1 MKQILLKN
9 VILFMAVCGLFSC
22 QEYEIGEVPTTKAAT
37 ETYEGTLYAYLAD
50 KDAHPQVTFDS
61 LLFLIDSLP
70 GLKDSLE
77 RHVPMTVFA
86 IPDPCFEKALYA
98 LNRYRSSYELGD
110 ELSLKD
116 FLIEPFTVWDTIIN
130 QITTE
135 EFDTIVVARNY
146 DYRRLLDSLVCS
158 YCFDGEYTMQNISE
172 VGGAVEPVALTFGH
186 QMRMEAGRI
195 SASGAEEL
203 GSRYMRLVETSGSKV
218 TTQWVNAEVETFNL
232 ATSNA
237 WVHILSKEHE
247 FGFNNFEQ
255 LFYNYGNE
263 KNKVCWYMG
272 IVVVGVLQQSCV
284 DKFVPE
290 SLDAFDKDAGFTTT
304 LYRPVLGRN
313 NLISENF
320 SPGNSTQPL
329 TFSITRVVRKDGSE
343 APELTEEFPVRVWHT
358 PYLGTET
365 SLEEIEA
372 KRGYENRSLLQVRE
386 HSGELILWANALSSF
401 VKCAPDSGYVFDI
414 RVTNSGGWKDYTGLR
429 LIPYRERD
437 YEPTNMDETTGI
449 VTEDYVHPTSVSRM
463 YKVGESSLFG
473 LMDPEDI
480 NVFFRRDVE
489 NESKEYTL
497 TFRFMTKDYQPISPR
512 KFSGT
517 DWGHLVHGF
526 DMEMTDEYVRYKVAY
541 PIPLND
547 IPTEY
552 TNKDG
557 DKAHVV
563 FRYDRLMNG
572 TQRVASS
579 MSFDF
584 SIYKEGHWEIIF
596 VFSGG
601 DPEFRDNY

>member
-1 MKQILLKN
+1 
-9 VILFMAVCGLFSC
+9 
-22 QEYEIGEVPTTKAAT
+22 
-37 ETYEGTLYAYLAD
+37 
-50 KDAHPQVTFDS
+50 
-61 LLFLIDSLP
+61 
-70 GLKDSLE
+70 
-77 RHVPMTVFA
+77 
-86 IPDPCFEKALYA
+86 
-98 LNRYRSSYELGD
+98 
-110 ELSLKD
+110 
-116 FLIEPFTVWDTIIN
+116 
-130 QITTE
+130 
-135 EFDTIVVARNY
+135 
-146 DYRRLLDSLVCS
+146 
-158 YCFDGEYTMQNISE
+158 
-172 VGGAVEPVALTFGH
+172 
-186 QMRMEAGRI
+186 
-195 SASGAEEL
+195 
-203 GSRYMRLVETSGSKV
+203 
-218 TTQWVNAEVETFNL
+218 
-232 ATSNA
+232 
-237 WVHILSKEHE
+237 
-247 FGFNNFEQ
+247 
-255 LFYNYGNE
+255 
-263 KNKVCWYMG
+263 MG
-272 IVVVGVLQQSCV
+272 VVVVGMLQQSCV

-473 LMDPEDI
+473 LMEPEDI

-497 TFRFMTKDYQPISPR
+497 AFRFMTKDYQPISPR

>member
-1 MKQILLKN
+1 
-9 VILFMAVCGLFSC
+9 
-22 QEYEIGEVPTTKAAT
+22 
-37 ETYEGTLYAYLAD
+37 
-50 KDAHPQVTFDS
+50 
-61 LLFLIDSLP
+61 
-70 GLKDSLE
+70 
-77 RHVPMTVFA
+77 
-86 IPDPCFEKALYA
+86 
-98 LNRYRSSYELGD
+98 
-110 ELSLKD
+110 
-116 FLIEPFTVWDTIIN
+116 
-130 QITTE
+130 
-135 EFDTIVVARNY
+135 
-146 DYRRLLDSLVCS
+146 
-158 YCFDGEYTMQNISE
+158 
-172 VGGAVEPVALTFGH
+172 
-186 QMRMEAGRI
+186 
-195 SASGAEEL
+195 
-203 GSRYMRLVETSGSKV
+203 
-218 TTQWVNAEVETFNL
+218 
-232 ATSNA
+232 
-237 WVHILSKEHE
+237 
-247 FGFNNFEQ
+247 
-255 LFYNYGNE
+255 
-263 KNKVCWYMG
+263 MG
-272 IVVVGVLQQSCV
+272 VVVVGMLQQSCV

-473 LMDPEDI
+473 LMEPEDI

-526 DMEMTDEYVRYKVAY
+526 AMEMTDEYVRYKVAY

-557 DKAHVV
+557 DKAHEV

-572 TQRVASS
+572 TRRVASS

-596 VFSGG
+596 VFSG
-601 DPEFRDNY
+601 

>member
-135 EFDTIVVARNY
+135 EFDTIIVARNY

-263 KNKVCWYMG
+263 KKKV
-272 IVVVGVLQQSCV
+272 
-284 DKFVPE
+284 
-290 SLDAFDKDAGFTTT
+290 
-304 LYRPVLGRN
+304 
-313 NLISENF
+313 
-320 SPGNSTQPL
+320 
-329 TFSITRVVRKDGSE
+329 
-343 APELTEEFPVRVWHT
+343 EE
-358 PYLGTET
+358 
-365 SLEEIEA
+365 
-372 KRGYENRSLLQVRE
+372 
-386 HSGELILWANALSSF
+386 
-401 VKCAPDSGYVFDI
+401 
-414 RVTNSGGWKDYTGLR
+414 
-429 LIPYRERD
+429 
-437 YEPTNMDETTGI
+437 
-449 VTEDYVHPTSVSRM
+449 
-463 YKVGESSLFG
+463 
-473 LMDPEDI
+473 
-480 NVFFRRDVE
+480 
-489 NESKEYTL
+489 
-497 TFRFMTKDYQPISPR
+497 
-512 KFSGT
+512 
-517 DWGHLVHGF
+517 
-526 DMEMTDEYVRYKVAY
+526 
-541 PIPLND
+541 
-547 IPTEY
+547 
-552 TNKDG
+552 
-557 DKAHVV
+557 
-563 FRYDRLMNG
+563 
-572 TQRVASS
+572 
-579 MSFDF
+579 
-584 SIYKEGHWEIIF
+584 
-596 VFSGG
+596 
-601 DPEFRDNY
+601 